1 MIRDSNHCSR
11 HAGASGLVRII
22 QVWYRRE
29 KVTKKIFGYYARYW
43 WIILLS
49 LAFLTCEAL
58 CELQLPTYMSQ
69 IVSEG
74 IAVGDMQVVYKYG
87 LIMLGVALAG
97 SVSSICVS
105 FFASRAA
112 AAVSRDLRNDLFFKV
127 SNFANAEFDKFSI
140 SSLITRATNDV
151 TQVQTFTV
159 MFLRM
164 VMYAP
169 IMGVGGV
176 IKAIRMSDGMSAMII
191 VIGVAV
197 ATLLVLVA
205 VLIITVLPKFKV
217 LQKQIDRVNQVA
229 GDELNGLMVIRAF
242 NTQDYEEARFD
253 EANKALTKTGLFAYK
268 VMAILSP
275 YITLVMFGVS
285 VAVVWIAALMAEDI
299 TQVANMMAFIQYA
312 MQIIMSFMMLSLAFV
327 LLPRA
332 AVSAGRVSEVLS
344 TPISVVN
351 RENTVDAPVDG
362 DIVFDKVGYS
372 YGGETEAVR
381 DISFTVKKG
390 ETVAIIGS
398 TGSGKSTVVNLL
410 PRLADVTEGSI
421 TIGGVDVRDFDLKKL
436 RAGIGF
442 VPQKNILFSGTIST
456 NIKYSDPAMSDE
468 RMKEAGEIA
477 QAKEFIEEKESG
489 YDSEIA
495 QGGDNVSGG
504 QKQRIAIARALAKK
518 AQIYVFDDSFSALD
532 FKTDANLRQAIKEK
546 LSGATVIMVAQRV
559 GTIKNAD
566 KIIVLDEGKI
576 VGQGTHEEL
585 LKNCAVYADI
595 AKSQLSEE
603 ELGL

>member
-1 MIRDSNHCSR
+1 M
-11 HAGASGLVRII
+11 
-22 QVWYRRE
+22 
-29 KVTKKIFGYYARYW
+29 
-43 WIILLS
+43 LS

-253 EANKALTKTGLFAYK
+253 EANKALTKTGLFAYR
-268 VMAILSP
+268 VMALLSP

>member
-1 MIRDSNHCSR
+1 M
-11 HAGASGLVRII
+11 
-22 QVWYRRE
+22 
-29 KVTKKIFGYYARYW
+29 TKTIFKYYAKYW
-43 WIILLS
+43 VTILLS

-69 IVSEG
+69 IVADG
-74 IAVGDMQVVYKYG
+74 IALGDMQTVVKYG
-87 LIMLGVALAG
+87 LIMLAVALAG
-97 SVSSICVS
+97 SISSICVS
-105 FFASRAA
+105 FFASKVGARLA
-112 AAVSRDLRNDLFFKV
+112 RDLRNDVFCKV
-127 SNFANAEFDKFSI
+127 SNFANAEFDRFSI

-169 IMGVGGV
+169 IMGVGGI
-176 IKAIRMSDGMSAMII
+176 IKAIRMSEGMSSMII

-197 ATLLVLVA
+197 ATLLVLV
-205 VLIITVLPKFKV
+205 VMLIATVLPKFKT
-217 LQKQIDRVNQVA
+217 LQRQIDRVNQVA
-229 GDELNGLMVIRAF
+229 NDELNGLMVIRAF
-242 NTQDYEEARFD
+242 NTQGYEEERFD
-253 EANKALTKTGLFAYK
+253 KANKALTKTSLFAYR
-268 VMAILSP
+268 VMALLSP

-285 VAVVWIAALMAEDI
+285 VAVVWIAAYTAEDI

-327 LLPRA
+327 LMPRA
-332 AVSAGRVSEVLS
+332 AVSAGRVSEVLT
-344 TPISVVN
+344 TPISVQN
-351 RENTVDAPVDG
+351 KETTVDAPVDG

-372 YGGETEAVR
+372 YGGETEAVE

-390 ETVAIIGS
+390 ETLAIIGS
-398 TGSGKSTVVNLL
+398 TGSGKSTIVNLL
-410 PRLADVTEGSI
+410 PRLADVTEGKI

-436 RAGIGF
+436 RANIGF
-442 VPQKNILFSGTIST
+442 VPQKNILFSGTIES
-456 NIKYSDPAMSDE
+456 NVKYSDQEMPDE
-468 RMKEAGEIA
+468 RMEEAGEIA
-477 QAKEFIEEKESG
+477 QAKEFVSEKADG
-489 YDSEIA
+489 YKSEIA

-504 QKQRIAIARALAKK
+504 QKQRIAIARAIAKK
-518 AQIYVFDDSFSALD
+518 APIYVFDDSFSALD
-532 FKTDANLRQAIKEK
+532 FKTDANLRQAIKER
-546 LSGATVIMVAQRV
+546 LAGSTVIMVAQRV

-566 KIIVLDEGKI
+566 KIIVLDDGKI

-585 LKNCAVYADI
+585 LKNCPVYEEI

>member
-1 MIRDSNHCSR
+1 
-11 HAGASGLVRII
+11 
-22 QVWYRRE
+22 
-29 KVTKKIFGYYARYW
+29 
-43 WIILLS
+43 
-49 LAFLTCEAL
+49 
-58 CELQLPTYMSQ
+58 MSQ
-69 IVSEG
+69 IVADG
-74 IAVGDMQVVYKYG
+74 IAVGDMQTVYKYG

-105 FFASRAA
+105 YFASKAA
-112 AAVSRDLRNDLFFKV
+112 AAVSRDLRGDMFYRV

-176 IKAIRMSDGMSAMII
+176 IKAIRMSAGMSEMII

-197 ATLLVLVA
+197 ATLLALVT
-205 VLIITVLPKFKV
+205 VLIITVLPKFEI

-242 NTQDYEEARFD
+242 NTQEYEEARFD
-253 EANKALTKTGLFAYK
+253 KANKDLTKTGLFAYRI
-268 VMAILSP
+268 MALLSP

-285 VAVVWIAALMAEDI
+285 VAVVWIAALLAEDI

-327 LLPRA
+327 LMPRA
-332 AVSAGRVSEVLS
+332 AVSTRRISEVLS

-351 RENTVDAPVDG
+351 REHTVDAPVDG

-372 YGGETEAVR
+372 YGGETEAIE

-410 PRLADVTEGSI
+410 PRLADVTEGKI

-442 VPQKNILFSGTIST
+442 VPQKNVLFSGTIAT
-456 NIKYSDPAMSDE
+456 NVKYSDPTMSDE

-477 QAKEFIEEKESG
+477 QAKEFIEGKEDG

-518 AQIYVFDDSFSALD
+518 APIYVFDDSFSALD

-566 KIIVLDEGKI
+566 KIIVLDEGRI

>member
-1 MIRDSNHCSR
+1 
-11 HAGASGLVRII
+11 
-22 QVWYRRE
+22 
-29 KVTKKIFGYYARYW
+29 
-43 WIILLS
+43 
-49 LAFLTCEAL
+49 
-58 CELQLPTYMSQ
+58 MSQ

-253 EANKALTKTGLFAYK
+253 EANKALTKTGLFANR

-495 QGGDNVSGG
+495 HGGDNVSGG

-566 KIIVLDEGKI
+566 KIIVLDEGRI

>member
-1 MIRDSNHCSR
+1 MI
-11 HAGASGLVRII
+11 
-22 QVWYRRE
+22 
-29 KVTKKIFGYYARYW
+29 KTIFKYYAKYW

-49 LAFLTCEAL
+49 LAFLISEAL

-69 IVSEG
+69 IVADG
-74 IAVGDMQVVYKYG
+74 IALGDMQTVYKYG

-97 SVSSICVS
+97 SVSSVCVS

-112 AAVSRDLRNDLFFKV
+112 AAIARDLRGDVFTKV

-159 MFLRM
+159 MFFRM

-176 IKAIRMSDGMSAMII
+176 IKAVQMSKGMSSMII

-205 VLIITVLPKFKV
+205 VLIVTVLPKFKI
-217 LQKQIDRVNQVA
+217 LQQQIDRVNQVA
-229 GDELNGLMVIRAF
+229 NDELNGLMVIRAF
-242 NTQDYEEARFD
+242 NTQGYEEERFD
-253 EANKALTKTGLFAYK
+253 KANKALTKTGLFAYR
-268 VMAILSP
+268 VMALLSP

-285 VAVVWIAALMAEDI
+285 VAVVWIAAFTAEDI

-312 MQIIMSFMMLSLAFV
+312 MQIIMSFMMLSMAFV
-327 LLPRA
+327 LMPRA
-332 AVSAGRVSEVLS
+332 AVSAGRVSEVLT
-344 TPISVVN
+344 TPISVKN
-351 RENTVDAPVDG
+351 RDVTVDAPVDG
-362 DIVFDKVGYS
+362 DIVFDNVSYS
-372 YGGETEAVR
+372 YGGETDAVEH
-381 DISFTVKKG
+381 ISFDVKKG
-390 ETVAIIGS
+390 ETLAIIGS
-398 TGSGKSTVVNLL
+398 TGSGKSTIVNLL
-410 PRLADVTEGSI
+410 PRLADVTEGKI

-436 RAGIGF
+436 RANIGF
-442 VPQKNILFSGTIST
+442 VPQKNVLFSGTIES
-456 NIKYSDPAMSDE
+456 NIKYSDPEMSDD
-468 RMKEAGEIA
+468 RMKEASGIA
-477 QAKEFIEEKESG
+477 QAKEFIEEKEDG
-489 YDSEIA
+489 YASEIA

-504 QKQRIAIARALAKK
+504 QKQRIAIARALAKN
-518 AQIYVFDDSFSALD
+518 APIYVFDDSFSALD
-532 FKTDANLRQAIKEK
+532 FKTDANLRMAIKEK
-546 LSGATVIMVAQRV
+546 LSGSTVIMVAQRV

-566 KIIVLDEGKI
+566 KIIVLDDGKV

-585 LKNCAVYADI
+585 LKNCPVYADI

>member
-1 MIRDSNHCSR
+1 M
-11 HAGASGLVRII
+11 
-22 QVWYRRE
+22 
-29 KVTKKIFGYYARYW
+29 TKTIFKYYVKYW

-69 IVSEG
+69 IVADG
-74 IAVGDMQVVYKYG
+74 IAVGDMPTVYKYG

-97 SVSSICVS
+97 SVSSVCVS

-112 AAVSRDLRNDLFFKV
+112 ASISRDLRNDVFIKV

-140 SSLITRATNDV
+140 SSLITRATNDI

-176 IKAIRMSDGMSAMII
+176 IKAVRMSEGMNSMII
-191 VIGVAV
+191 VVGIAV

-217 LQKQIDRVNQVA
+217 LQRQIDRVNQVA
-229 GDELNGLMVIRAF
+229 NDELNGLMVIRAF
-242 NTQDYEEARFD
+242 NTQSYEEERFD
-253 EANKALTKTGLFAYK
+253 KANKDLTKTSLFAYR
-268 VMAILSP
+268 VMALLSP

-285 VAVVWIAALMAEDI
+285 VAVIWIAAYTAEDI

-312 MQIIMSFMMLSLAFV
+312 MQIIMSFMMLSMAFV
-327 LLPRA
+327 LMPRA
-332 AVSAGRVSEVLS
+332 AVSAGRVSEVLT
-344 TPISVVN
+344 TPITVQN
-351 RENTVDAPVDG
+351 REVTVDAPVDG
-362 DIVFDKVGYS
+362 DIVFDNVGYS
-372 YGGETEAVR
+372 YGGETEAVEG
-381 DISFTVKKG
+381 ISFTVKKG

-398 TGSGKSTVVNLL
+398 TGSGKSTIVNLL
-410 PRLADVTEGSI
+410 PRLADVTEGKI
-421 TIGGVDVRDFDLKKL
+421 TIGGTDVRDFDLKKL
-436 RAGIGF
+436 RESIGF
-442 VPQKNILFSGTIST
+442 VPQKNILFSGTIAT
-456 NIKYSDPAMSDE
+456 NVKYSDPEMSDE
-468 RMKEAGEIA
+468 RMKEAVEIA
-477 QAKEFIEEKESG
+477 QAKDFIEEKEEG

-504 QKQRIAIARALAKK
+504 QKQRIAIARAIAKN
-518 AQIYVFDDSFSALD
+518 APIYVFDDSFSALD

-566 KIIVLDEGKI
+566 KIIVLDDGRI
-576 VGQGTHEEL
+576 VGQGKHEEL
-585 LKNCAVYADI
+585 LKNCSVYADI

>member
-1 MIRDSNHCSR
+1 
-11 HAGASGLVRII
+11 
-22 QVWYRRE
+22 
-29 KVTKKIFGYYARYW
+29 
-43 WIILLS
+43 
-49 LAFLTCEAL
+49 
-58 CELQLPTYMSQ
+58 MSQ

-74 IAVGDMQVVYKYG
+74 IAMGDMPTVYKYG

-97 SVSSICVS
+97 SASSIFVS
-105 FFASRAA
+105 FFASRVGASLA
-112 AAVSRDLRNDLFFKV
+112 RDLRNDMFVRV

-151 TQVQTFTV
+151 TQVQVFTI

-176 IKAIRMSDGMSAMII
+176 IKAIRMSEGMSAMII

-197 ATLLVLVA
+197 ATLLILVA
-205 VLIITVLPKFKV
+205 VLIITVLPKFNI

-229 GDELNGLMVIRAF
+229 NDELNGLMVIRAF
-242 NTQDYEEARFD
+242 NTQNYEEARFD
-253 EANKALTKTGLFAYK
+253 KANKDLTKTGLFAYR
-268 VMAILSP
+268 VMALLSP

-285 VAVVWIAALMAEDI
+285 VAVVWVAAYLAEDI

-312 MQIIMSFMMLSLAFV
+312 MQIIMSFMMLSMAFV
-327 LLPRA
+327 LMPRA
-332 AVSAGRVSEVLS
+332 AVSAGRISEVLS
-344 TPISVVN
+344 TPVSVKN
-351 RENTVDAPVDG
+351 RETTVDAPVDG
-362 DIVFDKVGYS
+362 DIVFDNVSYS
-372 YGGETEAVR
+372 YGGETDAVE
-381 DISFTVKKG
+381 DISFTVRKG
-390 ETVAIIGS
+390 ETLAIIGS
-398 TGSGKSTVVNLL
+398 TGSGKSTIVNLL
-410 PRLADVTEGSI
+410 PRLADVTKGKI

-436 RAGIGF
+436 RANIGF
-442 VPQKNILFSGTIST
+442 VPQKNILFSGSIST
-456 NIKYSDPAMSDE
+456 NVKYSDPSMSDA
-468 RMKEAGEIA
+468 RMKKAADIA
-477 QAKEFIEEKESG
+477 QAKDFIEEKEAG

-504 QKQRIAIARALAKK
+504 QKQRLAIARALAKE
-518 AQIYVFDDSFSALD
+518 APIYVFDDSFSALD

-546 LSGATVIMVAQRV
+546 LAGSTVIMVAQRV

-566 KIIVLDEGKI
+566 KIIVLDDGRI

-585 LKNCAVYADI
+585 LKTCTVYADI

-603 ELGL
+603 ELGLASTEKKGKAKHSGAVSSKEDI